1 VIGVRKRKAWHVR
14 CVVCDAESDAMG
26 KRRGRRKMKALPRK
40 KEGGITQRREEADC
54 EEHKRRKVLVFVWA
68 FYMWRHPLPY
78 LSSSSFSLS
87 LLK

>member
-1 VIGVRKRKAWHVR
+1 
-14 CVVCDAESDAMG
+14 VCDAESDAMG